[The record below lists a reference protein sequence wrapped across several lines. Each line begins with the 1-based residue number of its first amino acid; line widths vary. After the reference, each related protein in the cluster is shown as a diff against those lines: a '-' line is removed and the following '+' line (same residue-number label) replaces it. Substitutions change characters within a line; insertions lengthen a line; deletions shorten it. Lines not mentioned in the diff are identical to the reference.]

1 MRKKEYFDPA
11 LAPRISPIELPSSH
25 LHLAVKSELDV
36 EVEGAEKV
44 SNRIT
49 IEFDESVLA
58 DSLIN
63 SHAIKSPHILLTS
76 HTRPR

>member
-1 MRKKEYFDPA
+1 MREKKCDPA

-25 LHLAVKSELDV
+25 PHLAVQNELNV

-44 SNRIT
+44 GNRIT

-58 DSLIN
+58 DSLIQT
-63 SHAIKSPHILLTS
+63 HAIKGPKILLTTN
-76 HTRPR
+76 TRPR